1 MVASWCH
8 SFSKLWFPL
17 HLSSHHKQK
26 SNKTQ
31 GGGCPLKTLLL
42 ASDLPGQSFVTTW
55 LSTMDPRRIFSSSPD
70 GDGSVK
76 IVPPSKMPALL
87 PLCQPVG
94 SSTSCHNYCTHG
106 FAVMDWERCLQVRA
120 TTHLGFWACIFL
132 FLPWNAIWV
141 ALEFLFL
148 FFYLFFFHVPF
159 P

>member
-55 LSTMDPRRIFSSSPD
+55 LSTMDPRRFFSSSPD

-94 SSTSCHNYCTHG
+94 SSTSCHHYCTHG
-106 FAVMDWERCLQVRA
+106 FAVMDWDAFR
-120 TTHLGFWACIFL
+120 LG
-132 FLPWNAIWV
+132 LPRTSVSGRVFSFSYLEMPSGWRWN
-141 ALEFLFL
+141 
-148 FFYLFFFHVPF
+148 FYFYIYFFFHVPF